1 MNILK
6 PVLLSLFVLSMLQL
20 PAAVA
25 AEDANQAAKIEV
37 REHVLAFNKAYEKN
51 DLDTYFGYYQA
62 GATMWFN
69 TDFVL
74 IADYESDWRKMI
86 AAGGGV
92 QLSKVSDLRIT
103 MGPNNTSA
111 VASYQGDVQ
120 TRMPDGIIT
129 NDASQ
134 ESDTWF
140 KTDGKWRIAHLHYVS
155 QPIEQ
160 AASE

>member
-1 MNILK
+1 
-6 PVLLSLFVLSMLQL
+6 
-20 PAAVA
+20 
-25 AEDANQAAKIEV
+25 
-37 REHVLAFNKAYEKN
+37 
-51 DLDTYFGYYQA
+51 
-62 GATMWFN
+62 MWFN

-155 QPIEQ
+155 QPIVQ